1 MTPFRPVRSA
11 LAVAAACL
19 ALTTLASCAATR
31 VERPS
36 TAVAAQP
43 ASRPASR
50 PAQTFVLQHG
60 AWAGGWEWKQVGEAL
75 QAKGHT
81 VYRPTATG
89 QGERVHLAG
98 DDVDLDTHIT
108 DLVNV
113 ILFENLHDVVLM
125 GHSYGGMIVT
135 GVADRIP
142 ERIATLIY
150 VDAAV
155 PENGETAFEAFGRP
169 APPEGAEMN
178 PPGWPYADDRQPPY
192 IVPHPTGT
200 LRQQIS
206 LKNPDRMKIPTY
218 YLLTVDPGKQPQD
231 DGFFRH
237 YERAESYG
245 WATGVMEA
253 DHVPNI
259 NQPEALADLLDAI
272 PAQAQPAGE

>member
-1 MTPFRPVRSA
+1 M
-11 LAVAAACL
+11 
-19 ALTTLASCAATR
+19 
-31 VERPS
+31 
-36 TAVAAQP
+36 
-43 ASRPASR
+43 
-50 PAQTFVLQHG
+50 
-60 AWAGGWEWKQVGEAL
+60 
-75 QAKGHT
+75 
-81 VYRPTATG
+81 
-89 QGERVHLAG
+89 
-98 DDVDLDTHIT
+98 
-108 DLVNV
+108 NV